1 MEAINSELGVNY
13 KEESITAI
21 YNYKLMCYVS
31 LGYF

>member
-13 KEESITAI
+13 EEESITAI

-31 LGYF
+31 PEFF